1 MNWKLRFILSAIY
14 RNMPFHRNI
23 RHYIRKKRRPRW
35 SSGTHGWALHHALKQ
50 ISMLREAGIH
60 PKDKIVLEIG
70 TGWSPIAPIIYS
82 LAGVKS
88 ITTIDIDYCLSED
101 AFLVALAGIAKNA
114 ELVANSMGV
123 SKDKIEQTLRSLRGK
138 SMDKALLAMNIE
150 YCPDCNILKNFY
162 PDYKYDIICS
172 RAVLEHIEEKLIT
185 NIMDK
190 CRELI
195 ADNGTIL
202 HIIDNS
208 DHWEHR
214 DKSISRV
221 NFLYHSD
228 FFMSILNKFNPQ
240 DYQNR
245 LRNYEYIEIFKK
257 SGFDIILNDPEVH
270 SDTLNSIK
278 YERLNKKYKGIK
290 REELAAITS
299 YIVCAKSK

>member
-1 MNWKLRFILSAIY
+1 
-14 RNMPFHRNI
+14 MPFHRDI
-23 RHYIRKKRRPRW
+23 RSFIRKNRHPKW
-35 SSGTHGWALHHALKQ
+35 SSATHNWALHHALKQ
-50 ISMLREAGIH
+50 ISMLKEAGIH
-60 PKDKIVLEIG
+60 PEEKNVLEIG

-82 LAGVKS
+82 LAGAKL

-101 AFLVALAGIAKNA
+101 AFFVAVAGITKNA
-114 ELVANSMGV
+114 ELVANRMGL
-123 SKDKIEQTLRSLRGK
+123 SKDKIEQKLRSLHGK
-138 SMDKALLAMNIE
+138 KMDKALLAMNIE
-150 YCPDCNILKNFY
+150 YRPDCNIIKDFS

-172 RAVLEHIEEKLIT
+172 RAVLEHIDAKLVI
-185 NIMDK
+185 NIMEK

-195 ADNGTIL
+195 ADNGRVL

-208 DHWEHR
+208 DHWEHQ

-245 LRNYEYIEIFKK
+245 LRNYEYIDIFKK

-270 SDTLNSIK
+270 SNTLNSLE

-299 YIVCAKSK
+299 YIVCAKSKLH